1 MTRIRNVGGKII
13 ERTKGKE
20 ISYAKE
26 SIVFN
31 AAKTISFTANDGT
44 FFAEPLSPNV
54 NVRETNYKLESTYA
68 HEQLSLL
75 ATELAEMP
83 FMFCMLEIFGY
94 EIEISALSKLYRDLS
109 DKKIESPEII
119 VSQIP
124 VMGKNAGY
132 SNKRKKIIVYQKFIE
147 DAVKDNDKSAEL
159 LAALVEEYGHHI
171 DNLLRTELATDGKP
185 DNDVIDEGAK
195 FAYALFKFD
204 IFKESSLNYAKTEI
218 PSYRGDLKV
227 DFSKLHT
234 EITRYVDENEQYDET
249 PGADISN
256 FGAGRNRKHNKDGAF
271 AHGDIEFEAL
281 SDPKDVIFE
290 EKQVRKIYYGNWL
303 RDFSQVIVG
312 ISVRGTNAAIK
323 LQKYKIVEEAMP
335 MKLSHEAW
343 VSLMEILAI
352 KEFVYDPA
360 KEEGRK
366 ITDNFIDL
374 KKIFDKEFGNATK
387 KDTAALTKDILGIYR
402 PEEHIDNPKGL
413 EDESQIADD
422 KKKVISFNYNGKSK
436 TLYAGDNKKSWQL
449 DASRNMLHYFWT
461 DYPERPAA
469 VTYMKEQIILACKKG
484 KTAEGFRDLGA
495 GLHVLEDYFAH
506 TNFTEISLI
515 KNGASMVYPWVEGK
529 QGKTSREIPIV
540 SGTFL
545 TEDTF
550 ASVGPKVANLLF
562 DPKIK
567 DYQRRIPKQRA
578 LSEMFIINILQDLA
592 KGQKSDTAKK
602 DTSYMGVEFSTWLN
616 WFTTYL
622 SFQDFM
628 AAEYIKA
635 DKMKWKSKDFAEKL
649 GAKTLETFSKSMD
662 YTSQVMSFF
671 PKVAFN
677 IVLSSFETT
686 VPEAQSHLNKNYGNC
701 PSHSQI
707 GKDSYSHPLNK
718 LSATLAK
725 KAVKDIGTKFR
736 DGWDGKKLADYTA
749 NKYFVHPNSKN
760 AEWSDKIVKDWKNI
774 SSNKKIIDDLKYAN
788 IYEHAHHEA
797 QQISNE
803 SLKKIK
809 EVMDYFKK
817 NSK

>member
-1 MTRIRNVGGKII
+1 MTRIRNVRGKIT
-13 ERTKGKE
+13 ETTGGKE

-31 AAKTISFTANDGT
+31 SLKKISFMAKEGT
-44 FFAEPLSPNV
+44 SFGEPVSPNITV
-54 NVRETNYKLESTYA
+54 KETKYKLESTYA
-68 HEQLSLL
+68 HDQLCQL
-75 ATELAEMP
+75 AEELAEMP
-83 FMFCMLEIFGY
+83 FMFFMLEIFGY
-94 EIEISALSKLYRDLS
+94 EIEISALSKLYRELS
-109 DKKIESPEII
+109 DKKIKNPEII

-124 VMGKNAGY
+124 VLGKNAGY

-171 DNLLRTELATDGKP
+171 DNLLRTEFATNGKP

-204 IFKESSLNYAKTEI
+204 IIKESILKYAKAEI
-218 PSYRGDLKV
+218 PSYEGELLV

-234 EITRYVDENEQYDET
+234 EITQYVDESQQYDEI

-281 SDPKDVIFE
+281 SDPKDIVFKE
-290 EKQVRKIYYGNWL
+290 EYVNKIYYGNWL
-303 RDFSQVIVG
+303 RDFSQLIVG
-312 ISVRGTNAAIK
+312 ISVRGTNAAIQ
-323 LQKYKIVEEAMP
+323 LQKHKVVEEAMP
-335 MKLSHEAW
+335 MKLSHEGW
-343 VSLMEILAI
+343 ISLIEIFAI
-352 KEFVYDPA
+352 KEFIYDPA
-360 KEEGRK
+360 KEAGLT

-374 KKIFDKEFGNATK
+374 KKKFNKEFGT
-387 KDTAALTKDILGIYR
+387 LTKDILGIYR

-413 EDESQIADD
+413 ENQSKIADD
-422 KKKVISFNYNGKSK
+422 KKKIISFQYNGATK
-436 TLYAGDNKKSWQL
+436 TLYAGDNKKSWTL
-449 DASRNMLHYFWT
+449 DETRNMLHYFWT

-469 VTYMKEQIILACKKG
+469 VTYMKEQIVMACQKG
-484 KTAEGFRDLGA
+484 KTAEGFRHLGA

-515 KNGASMVYPWVEGK
+515 KNGASMVYPWVQGK
-529 QGKTSREIPIV
+529 QGKASKQIPIV

-550 ASVGPKVANLLF
+550 ASVGPKAADLLF
-562 DPKIK
+562 DPKIQ
-567 DYQRRIPKQRA
+567 DYKRRIPKQRT
-578 LSEMFIINILQDLA
+578 LSEMFIINVLQDLA

-602 DTSYMGVEFSTWLN
+602 NASYMGVEFSTWLD
-616 WFTTYL
+616 WFTTFL
-622 SFQDFM
+622 IFQDFM

-635 DKMKWKSKDFAEKL
+635 DKMKWASKDLPQKL
-649 GAKTLETFSKSMD
+649 GVKVLETYSKAMN

-677 IVLSSFETT
+677 IVLSSFEIT
-686 VPEAQSHLNKNYGNC
+686 VPEAQSHLKKNYGNC

-707 GKDSYSHPLNK
+707 GKDSYGHPLNK

-725 KAVKDIGTKFR
+725 VAVKDVGTKFKE
-736 DGWDGKKLADYTA
+736 GWDGTKLANYTA
-749 NKYFVHPNSKN
+749 DKYFVHPNSKN
-760 AEWSDKIVKDWKNI
+760 AEWSDKIIRDWKNI
-774 SSNKKIIDDLKYAN
+774 SSNKVIIDKLRHPN

-797 QQISNE
+797 QQLSKE

-817 NSK
+817 ITE

>member
-13 ERTKGKE
+13 ETTGGKE
-20 ISYAKE
+20 IYYAKE
-26 SIVFN
+26 SIVYN
-31 AAKTISFTANDGT
+31 AKRKISFTAKEGT
-44 FFAEPLSPNV
+44 FFGEPESPNV
-54 NVRETNYKLESTYA
+54 TIKEAEYKLESTYA
-68 HEQLSLL
+68 HDQLSQL

-109 DKKIESPEII
+109 DKKIQNPEII

-124 VMGKNAGY
+124 VNGKNAGY

-171 DNLLRTELATDGKP
+171 DNLLRTELAIEGKP

-204 IFKESSLNYAKTEI
+204 IFKESSLNYAKTEM
-218 PSYRGDLKV
+218 PTYKGDLKV

-234 EITRYVDENEQYDET
+234 EITRYVDENEQYDEV
-249 PGADISN
+249 PGTDISN
-256 FGAGRNRKHNKDGAF
+256 FGAGRNRKLNKDGAF
-271 AHGDIEFEAL
+271 AHGDIEFESL
-281 SDPKDVIFE
+281 VSKELFDDQ
-290 EKQVRKIYYGNWL
+290 QVSKIYYGNWL
-303 RDFSQVIVG
+303 RDFSQLIVG
-312 ISVRGTNAAIK
+312 ISVRGANAAIK
-323 LQKYKIVEEAMP
+323 LQKNKVVQEAMP
-335 MKLSHEAW
+335 MKLSHETW

-352 KEFVYDPA
+352 KEFIYDPA
-360 KEEGRK
+360 KEAGHTV
-366 ITDNFIDL
+366 TDNFIDL
-374 KKIFDKEFGNATK
+374 KKKFDNEFGS
-387 KDTAALTKDILGIYR
+387 LTKDVLGIYR

-413 EDESQIADD
+413 EDESQITDD
-422 KKKVISFNYNGKSK
+422 KGKAISFNYNGKSK
-436 TLYAGDNKKSWQL
+436 TLYAGDNKKSWSL

-469 VTYMKEQIILACKKG
+469 VTYMKEQIILACQKG
-484 KTAEGFRDLGA
+484 KTSEGFRDLGA

-515 KNGASMVYPWVEGK
+515 KNGASMVYPWVQDK
-529 QGKTSREIPIV
+529 QGKASKEIPIV

-550 ASVGPKVANLLF
+550 ASVGPKAANLLF
-562 DPKIK
+562 DPKVK
-567 DYQRRIPKQRA
+567 DYQRRIPKQRT
-578 LSEMFIINILQDLA
+578 LSEMFIVKVLQDLA

-602 DTSYMGVEFSTWLN
+602 NPSYMGVEFSTWLN

-635 DKMKWKSKDFAEKL
+635 DKLKWKSKDFAEKL
-649 GAKTLETFSKSMD
+649 GAKALEAFSKSMD

-671 PKVAFN
+671 PKVVFN

-707 GKDSYSHPLNK
+707 AKDSYSHPLNK

-725 KAVKDIGTKFR
+725 KAVKDVGAKFKE
-736 DGWDGKKLADYTA
+736 GWDGKKLADYTA
-749 NKYFVHPNSKN
+749 DKYFVHPNSKN
-760 AEWSDKIVKDWKNI
+760 ADWSDEIVKNWRDQP
-774 SSNKKIIDDLKYAN
+774 SNKKIIDNLKYDT

-797 QQISNE
+797 QQISQE
-803 SLKKIK
+803 TLKKIK

>member
-13 ERTKGKE
+13 ERTEGKE

-31 AAKTISFTANDGT
+31 AGKTISFTANDGT
-44 FFAEPLSPNV
+44 FFGEPLSPNV

-68 HEQLSLL
+68 HDQLCQL
-75 ATELAEMP
+75 AEELAEMP
-83 FMFCMLEIFGY
+83 FMFFMLEIFGY
-94 EIEISALSKLYRDLS
+94 EIEIPALSKLYRDLS
-109 DKKIESPEII
+109 DKKIKNPEIV

-132 SNKRKKIIVYQKFIE
+132 SNKKKKIIVYQKFIE
-147 DAVKDNDKSAEL
+147 DAAKDNDKSAEL

-171 DNLLRTELATDGKP
+171 DNLLRTELATEGKP

-204 IFKESSLNYAKTEI
+204 IFKESSLKYAKTEL
-218 PSYRGDLKV
+218 PSYQGDLLV

-234 EITRYVDENEQYDET
+234 EITKYVDENQQYDEI

-281 SDPKDVIFE
+281 VTKDLFD
-290 EKQVRKIYYGNWL
+290 EKQVNKIYFGNWL
-303 RDFSQVIVG
+303 RDFSQLIVG
-312 ISVRGTNAAIK
+312 ISVRGINLAIE
-323 LQKYKIVEEAMP
+323 LQKYKVVEEAIP
-335 MKLSHEAW
+335 MKFSHECW
-343 VSLMEILAI
+343 VSLIEILAI
-352 KEFVYDPA
+352 KGFIYDPA
-360 KEEGRK
+360 KEKGLT
-366 ITDNFIDL
+366 ITDNYIDL
-374 KKIFDKEFGNATK
+374 KKIFDKEFGDTTK
-387 KDTAALTKDILGIYR
+387 KRPAITKDILGIYR
-402 PEEHIDNPKGL
+402 PEEHIDNPQGL
-413 EDESQIADD
+413 DDESKIQDD
-422 KKKVISFNYNGKSK
+422 KGKVISFQYNGKTK
-436 TLYAGDNKKSWQL
+436 TLYAGDNKKSWAV
-449 DASRNMLHYFWT
+449 DENRNMLKYFWT

-469 VTYMKEQIILACKKG
+469 VTYMKEQIVLACQKG
-484 KTAEGFRDLGA
+484 KTAEGFRHLGA

-515 KNGASMVYPWVEGK
+515 KNGASKVYPWVEGK
-529 QGKTSREIPIV
+529 QGKASKYIPIV

-550 ASVGPKVANLLF
+550 ASVGPKAADLLF
-562 DPKIK
+562 DPKIQ
-567 DYQRRIPKQRA
+567 DYKRRIPKQRT
-578 LSEMFIINILQDLA
+578 LSEMFIINILKDLA

-602 DTSYMGVEFSTWLN
+602 NASYMGTEFSTWLN
-616 WFTTYL
+616 WYTTFL
-622 SFQDFM
+622 NFQDFM

-635 DKMKWKSKDFAEKL
+635 NKMKWASKDFPEKL
-649 GAKTLETFSKSMD
+649 GAKVLETYSKAMN
-662 YTSQVMSFF
+662 YTSQIMSFF

-677 IVLSSFETT
+677 ILLSSFETT
-686 VPEAQSHLNKNYGNC
+686 VPEAQSHLHKNYGNC

-725 KAVKDIGTKFR
+725 AAVKDIGEKFNA
-736 DGWDGKKLADYTA
+736 GWDGIKLANYTA
-749 NKYFVHPNSKN
+749 DKYFVHPDFGSTK
-760 AEWSDKIVKDWKNI
+760 WSDKII
-774 SSNKKIIDDLKYAN
+774 SKWIGEPINKKIIKNLEFPT

-797 QQISNE
+797 QQISKE

-809 EVMDYFKK
+809 EIMDYFKK
-817 NSK
+817 ATK

>member
-1 MTRIRNVGGKII
+1 MTRIRNVGGKIV
-13 ERTKGKE
+13 ERTGGKE

-31 AAKTISFTANDGT
+31 AGKTISFTANDGI
-44 FFAEPLSPNV
+44 FFGEPLSPNV

-68 HEQLSLL
+68 HDQLCQL
-75 ATELAEMP
+75 AEELAEMP
-83 FMFCMLEIFGY
+83 FMFFMLEIFGY
-94 EIEISALSKLYRDLS
+94 EIEIPALSKLYRDLS
-109 DKKIESPEII
+109 DKKIKNPEIV

-132 SNKRKKIIVYQKFIE
+132 SNKKKKIIVYQKFIE

-159 LAALVEEYGHHI
+159 LAKLVEEYGHHI
-171 DNLLRTELATDGKP
+171 DNLLRTELATEGKP

-204 IFKESSLNYAKTEI
+204 IFKESSLKYAKTEL
-218 PSYRGDLKV
+218 PSYQGDLLV

-234 EITRYVDENEQYDET
+234 EIPKYVDENQQYDEI

-256 FGAGRNRKHNKDGAF
+256 FGAGRNRKHNKNAAF

-281 SDPKDVIFE
+281 SDPKDIIFDIN
-290 EKQVRKIYYGNWL
+290 QVRKIYYGNWL

-312 ISVRGTNAAIK
+312 FSVRITNAAIE
-323 LQKYKIVEEAMP
+323 LQKYKVVEEAMP
-335 MKLSHEAW
+335 MKLSHEGW
-343 VSLMEILAI
+343 VSVIEILAI
-352 KEFVYDPA
+352 KEFIYDPL
-360 KEEGRK
+360 KEEGK
-366 ITDNFIDL
+366 EINDNFIDL
-374 KKIFDKEFGNATK
+374 KKKFDKDYGG
-387 KDTAALTKDILGIYR
+387 LTKDILGIYR

-413 EDESQIADD
+413 ADESKLKDD
-422 KKKVISFNYNGKSK
+422 KKKVISFNYNGKDK
-436 TLYAGDNKKSWQL
+436 TLYAGDNKKSWAV
-449 DASRNMLHYFWT
+449 DENRNMLKYFWT

-469 VTYMKEQIILACKKG
+469 VTYMKEQIVLACQKG
-484 KTAEGFRDLGA
+484 KTAEGFRHLGA

-515 KNGASMVYPWVEGK
+515 KNGASKVYPWVEGK
-529 QGKTSREIPIV
+529 QGKASKYIPIV

-550 ASVGPKVANLLF
+550 ASVGPKAGDLLF

-567 DYQRRIPKQRA
+567 DYKRRIPNQRT
-578 LSEMFIINILQDLA
+578 LSEMLILNILKDLA

-602 DTSYMGVEFSTWLN
+602 NPSYMGVEFSTWLSWYN
-616 WFTTYL
+616 DYL
-622 SFQDFM
+622 VFQDFM
-628 AAEYIKA
+628 ATEYNKA
-635 DKMKWKSKDFAEKL
+635 DKKKWLSKDFPEKL
-649 GAKTLETFSKSMD
+649 GARALETFSISMD
-662 YTSQVMSFF
+662 YTSQAMSFF
-671 PKVAFN
+671 PKLAFN
-677 IVLSSFETT
+677 IILSSFESI
-686 VPEAQSHLNKNYGNC
+686 VPEAQSHLHKNYGNC

-725 KAVKDIGTKFR
+725 MAVKDIGEKFNV
-736 DGWDGKKLADYTA
+736 GWEGKKLADYTA
-749 NKYFVHPNSKN
+749 DKYFVHPNSEN
-760 AEWSDKIVKDWKNI
+760 AKWSDEIVLNWKKNNP
-774 SSNKKIIDDLKYAN
+774 SLVNVLQFPT

-797 QQISNE
+797 QQISKE

-809 EVMDYFKK
+809 EIMDYFKK
-817 NSK
+817 ETK